1 MKIWGFILVIFIF
14 SLLSSTMNEMGIMTV
29 HEVDDFDADAM
40 TNQSASI
47 KEVVTVDSESSILEK
62 AREGFGLD
70 LIFIA
75 LKMFAVLFEALK
87 MTALVYFPL
96 VKFGVP
102 APLALM
108 LQTIVTFMEMIFIF
122 QVWRRFKMEN

>member
-1 MKIWGFILVIFIF
+1 MKVWGFILAIFIF
-14 SLLSSTMNEMGIMTV
+14 SLLSSTMNEMGILTV

-40 TNQSASI
+40 TNQSAEI
-47 KEVVTVDSESSILEK
+47 KQVITVDSESSMLEK

-75 LKMFAVLFEALK
+75 IKMFSVLFEALK
-87 MTALVYFPL
+87 MTALIYFRL
-96 VKFGVP
+96 VKYGVP
-102 APLALM
+102 AALAM
-108 LQTIVTFMEMIFIF
+108 MIQTTVTFMEMIFIF

>member
-1 MKIWGFILVIFIF
+1 MKVWGFILAIFIF
-14 SLLSSTMNEMGIMTV
+14 SLLSSTMNEMGIMSV
-29 HEVDDFDADAM
+29 HEVDDFNSTAITD
-40 TNQSASI
+40 QSATI
-47 KEVVTVDSESSILEK
+47 KEVVTDDSESSILEK

-70 LIFIA
+70 LVFIA
-75 LKMFAVLFEALK
+75 LKMFAVLFEALE

-102 APLALM
+102 GPLALM

>member
-1 MKIWGFILVIFIF
+1 MKIWGFILAIFIF

-47 KEVVTVDSESSILEK
+47 KEVVTDDSESSILEK

-75 LKMFAVLFEALK
+75 IKMFDVLFKALA
-87 MTALVYFPL
+87 MTLWVKAPL
-96 VKFGVP
+96 INFGVP
-102 APLALM
+102 IALANM
-108 LQTIVTFMEMIFIF
+108 IQAIVTFMEMIFIF